1 MSAYRFNPPPGWPV
15 PPAGWTPPA
24 DWRPDPSWPAAPE
37 GWQLWIPEGGPA
49 PGTPAVGPA
58 PGTPAAGPTTGT
70 LVAGPAPGAPVAG
83 AATGALAV
91 GPTPGAPVGG
101 AVPAVPAPRK
111 GRLFGRRRA
120 EAVSEA
126 EELRA
131 WIARTQGL
139 DAERVAD
146 LVRQVEAEAAALRER
161 AVAEAGAE
169 AREIVEDARETAKE
183 ILADAREAARTTE
196 RLRTE
201 ADRQHA
207 DVSAAERRLGELQAL
222 IVNADE
228 TALLQEA
235 GIYAYRHVL
244 QDAIAY
250 RSRLDTLRDEIKSLT
265 RAGRAVHAA
274 TDWTVNGSK
283 REGQKMVRDFSKLML
298 RAYNAEADYAV
309 RSMRPYRLTSLVDRL
324 YKSRETIA
332 KLGATMHIRISD
344 EFHNARVRELELTAD
359 YLQKKDEEKEAQREA
374 RARERE
380 EAAVQR
386 ELDRQREKL
395 NKELGH
401 YQAAL
406 ERLRERGDAGGAAE
420 LEAKLAEIENSL
432 QDVES
437 RAANVRTGYVYVISN
452 IGAFGD
458 RIVKIGMTRR
468 LEPLERVYELS
479 GAAVPF
485 RFDVH
490 ALIFSK
496 DAVGL
501 EAELHRHF
509 ASQRVN
515 QVNSRKEFFYATP
528 VEVRDALHRFAG
540 QHLIEFTEEP
550 QALEWRASRNGE
562 AGGTGRSGGALTR

>member
-1 MSAYRFNPPPGWPV
+1 M
-15 PPAGWTPPA
+15 
-24 DWRPDPSWPAAPE
+24 PE
-37 GWQLWIPEGGPA
+37 GWQLWVPEAGSTSDTLAGGPA
-49 PGTPAVGPA
+49 T
-58 PGTPAAGPTTGT
+58 
-70 LVAGPAPGAPVAG
+70 G
-83 AATGALAV
+83 AAAT
-91 GPTPGAPVGG
+91 PTVAPPASTT
-101 AVPAVPAPRK
+101 AVPTPRK
-111 GRLFGRRRA
+111 GGLFARRRD
-120 EAVSEA
+120 AVSEA

-131 WIARTQGL
+131 WIAHTQGL
-139 DAERVAD
+139 DAAQVAG

-161 AVAEAGAE
+161 ASAEAAE
-169 AREIVEDARETAKE
+169 EAAGILKDARETAKE
-183 ILADAREAARTTE
+183 ILDDARRTAKETE
-196 RLRTE
+196 RVRKE
-201 ADRQHA
+201 ADRHRR
-207 DVSAAERRLGELQAL
+207 DVSDAERRLAELQGR

-228 TALLQEA
+228 TAMLQEA
-235 GIYAYRHVL
+235 GIYSYRHAL
-244 QDAIAY
+244 HDAIAY
-250 RSRLDTLRDEIKSLT
+250 RSRLDTLQNEIKALA
-265 RAGRAVHAA
+265 RGGRAVQAA

-309 RSMRPYRLTSLVDRL
+309 RSMRPHRLSSLVDRL

-332 KLGATMHIRISD
+332 RLGATMHIRITD
-344 EFHNARVRELELTAD
+344 QYHNARVRELELTAD
-359 YLQKKDEEKEAQREA
+359 FLQKKEEEKEAQREA

-406 ERLRERGDAGGAAE
+406 DRLRERGDEAGVAE
-420 LEAKLAEIENSL
+420 MEAKLAEIENAL

-437 RAANVRTGYVYVISN
+437 RAANIRAGYVYVISN

-458 RIVKIGMTRR
+458 RMVKIGMTRR

-501 EAELHRHF
+501 ETELHRRF
-509 ASQRVN
+509 AARRVN

-528 VEVRDALHRFAG
+528 AEVRDALQRFAG

-550 QALEWRASRNGE
+550 QALEWRAGRHVGAAGAP
-562 AGGTGRSGGALTR
+562 AGGAAGVVAPTA

>member
-1 MSAYRFNPPPGWPV
+1 M
-15 PPAGWTPPA
+15 
-24 DWRPDPSWPAAPE
+24 PD
-37 GWQLWIPEGGPA
+37 GWQLW
-49 PGTPAVGPA
+49 V
-58 PGTPAAGPTTGT
+58 PAADSTTDAPAT
-70 LVAGPAPGAPVAG
+70 YVSAGPATAAAG
-83 AATGALAV
+83 ST
-91 GPTPGAPVGG
+91 T
-101 AVPAVPAPRK
+101 AVPPPRR
-111 GRLFGRRRA
+111 GGLFGRRRSDA
-120 EAVSEA
+120 GSEA

-139 DAERVAD
+139 DAARVAS
-146 LVRQVEAEAAALRER
+146 LVRQVEAEAAALREK
-161 AVAEAGAE
+161 ASTEAAEEAE
-169 AREIVEDARETAKE
+169 GILKDARETAKE
-183 ILADAREAARTTE
+183 ILSDARRTAKETE
-196 RLRTE
+196 RARKE
-201 ADRQHA
+201 ADRHRK
-207 DVSAAERRLGELQAL
+207 DVSDAERRLADLQSR

-228 TALLQEA
+228 TAMLQEA
-235 GIYAYRHVL
+235 GIYAYRHAL
-244 QDAIAY
+244 HDAIAY
-250 RSRLDTLRDEIKSLT
+250 RSRLDTLQNEIKTLA
-265 RAGRAVHAA
+265 RAGRAVQVA

-309 RSMRPYRLTSLVDRL
+309 RSMRPHRLSSLVDRL

-332 KLGATMHIRISD
+332 KLGATMHIRITD
-344 EFHNARVRELELTAD
+344 EYHNARVRELELTAD
-359 YLQKKDEEKEAQREA
+359 FLQKKEEEKEAQREA
-374 RARERE
+374 RARQRE

-395 NKELGH
+395 DKELSH

-406 ERLRERGDAGGAAE
+406 ERLRDRGDEAGVAE
-420 LEAKLAEIENSL
+420 LQARLAEIENAL

-437 RAANVRTGYVYVISN
+437 RKANVRAGYVYVISN

-458 RIVKIGMTRR
+458 RMVKIGMTRR
-468 LEPLERVYELS
+468 LEPLERIYELS

-501 EAELHRHF
+501 ETELHRQF

-515 QVNSRKEFFYATP
+515 QVNNRKEFFYATP
-528 VEVRDALHRFAG
+528 AEVRDALQRFAG

-550 QALEWRASRNGE
+550 QALEWRAGRRMGE
-562 AGGTGRSGGALTR
+562 DGAPAAGAGGVPARTA

>member
-1 MSAYRFNPPPGWPV
+1 MPPS
-15 PPAGWTPPA
+15 
-24 DWRPDPSWPAAPE
+24 DWRPEPSWPPLPA
-37 GWQLWIPEGGPA
+37 GWQLWLPERDFAADALVSGS
-49 PGTPAVGPA
+49 
-58 PGTPAAGPTTGT
+58 AAGS
-70 LVAGPAPGAPVAG
+70 
-83 AATGALAV
+83 
-91 GPTPGAPVGG
+91 
-101 AVPAVPAPRK
+101 AVPPPRR
-111 GRLFGRRRA
+111 GGLFGRRRA
-120 EAVSEA
+120 DAASEA

-139 DAERVAD
+139 DAARVSV
-146 LVRQVEAEAAALRER
+146 LVRQVEAEAAALREK
-161 AVAEAGAE
+161 ASAEVAEEAE
-169 AREIVEDARETAKE
+169 GIRKDARETAKE
-183 ILADAREAARTTE
+183 ILDDARRTAKETE
-196 RLRTE
+196 RVRKE
-201 ADRQHA
+201 ADRHRK
-207 DVSAAERRLGELQAL
+207 DVAEAGRRLAELRAR

-228 TALLQEA
+228 TAMLQEA
-235 GIYAYRHVL
+235 GIYAYRHAL
-244 QDAIAY
+244 HDAIAY
-250 RSRLDTLRDEIKSLT
+250 RSRLDTLQTEIKSLA
-265 RAGRAVHAA
+265 RAGRAVKAA

-309 RSMRPYRLTSLVDRL
+309 RSMRPHRLDSLVDRL
-324 YKSRETIA
+324 FKSRETIA
-332 KLGATMHIRISD
+332 RLGTTMHIRITD
-344 EFHNARVRELELTAD
+344 EYHNARVRELELTAD
-359 YLQKKDEEKEAQREA
+359 FLQKKEEEKEAQREA

-395 NKELGH
+395 NKEQGH

-406 ERLRERGDAGGAAE
+406 ERLRQRGDAAGVAE
-420 LEAKLAEIENSL
+420 LEAKLAEIETAL
-432 QDVES
+432 RDVES
-437 RAANVRTGYVYVISN
+437 RAANVRAGYVYVISN

-458 RIVKIGMTRR
+458 RMVKIGMTRR

-501 EAELHRHF
+501 ESELHRHF

-528 VEVRDALHRFAG
+528 AEVREALQQFAG

-550 QALEWRASRNGE
+550 HALEWRAGRRRGE
-562 AGGTGRSGGALTR
+562 AGVPGAGARGVADRPS

>member
-58 PGTPAAGPTTGT
+58 PGT

-83 AATGALAV
+83 PTTGTLAV
-91 GPTPGAPVGG
+91 GPTTGAPVGG
-101 AVPAVPAPRK
+101 AVAAVPAPRK

-139 DAERVAD
+139 DAERVAG

-169 AREIVEDARETAKE
+169 AREIVEDARATARE
-183 ILADAREAARTTE
+183 ILADAREAAKVTD
-196 RLRTE
+196 RLRRD
-201 ADRQHA
+201 ADRQRA
-207 DVSAAERRLGELQAL
+207 DVSAAERRLAELQAR

-265 RAGRAVHAA
+265 RAGRAVHAT

-309 RSMRPYRLTSLVDRL
+309 RSMRPYRLASLVDRL

-420 LEAKLAEIENSL
+420 LEAKLAEIEHSL

-550 QALEWRASRNGE
+550 QALEWRASRNGD
-562 AGGTGRSGGALTR
+562 AGGTTRPGGALTR

>member
-1 MSAYRFNPPPGWPV
+1 M
-15 PPAGWTPPA
+15 PPA
-24 DWRPDPSWPAAPE
+24 DWKPDPSWPPLPE
-37 GWQLWIPEGGPA
+37 GWQLWVPEAGSTHAGLGG
-49 PGTPAVGPA
+49 G
-58 PGTPAAGPTTGT
+58 
-70 LVAGPAPGAPVAG
+70 PVAG
-83 AATGALAV
+83 TS
-91 GPTPGAPVGG
+91 
-101 AVPAVPAPRK
+101 AVPVAGTSAVPTVVAPGSTTAVPTPRK
-111 GRLFGRRRA
+111 GGLFARRRDA
-120 EAVSEA
+120 ASEA

-139 DAERVAD
+139 DAAQVAG

-161 AVAEAGAE
+161 ALAEATEEAE
-169 AREIVEDARETAKE
+169 GILKDARTTAKE
-183 ILADAREAARTTE
+183 ILDDARRTAKETE
-196 RLRTE
+196 RVRKE
-201 ADRQHA
+201 ADRRRN
-207 DVSAAERRLGELQAL
+207 DVSEAERRLAELQGR

-228 TALLQEA
+228 TAMLQEA
-235 GIYAYRHVL
+235 GIYSYRHAL
-244 QDAIAY
+244 HDAIAY
-250 RSRLDTLRDEIKSLT
+250 RSRLDTLQNEIKTLA
-265 RAGRAVHAA
+265 RAGRAVQAA

-309 RSMRPYRLTSLVDRL
+309 RSMRPHRLSSLVDRL

-332 KLGATMHIRISD
+332 RLGATMHIRITD
-344 EFHNARVRELELTAD
+344 EYHNARVRELELTAD
-359 YLQKKDEEKEAQREA
+359 FLQKKEEEKEVQREA

-401 YQAAL
+401 YQVAL
-406 ERLRERGDAGGAAE
+406 DRLRERGDEAGVAE
-420 LEAKLAEIENSL
+420 LQAKLAEIENAL

-437 RAANVRTGYVYVISN
+437 RAANVRAGYVYVISN

-458 RIVKIGMTRR
+458 RMVKIGMTRR

-501 EAELHRHF
+501 ETELHRQF
-509 ASQRVN
+509 ASKRVN

-528 VEVRDALHRFAG
+528 AEVRDALQRFAG

-550 QALEWRASRNGE
+550 QALEWRAGRRTGE
-562 AGGTGRSGGALTR
+562 AWASTARASTAGASTAGTGGVATRTA

>member
-1 MSAYRFNPPPGWPV
+1 M
-15 PPAGWTPPA
+15 
-24 DWRPDPSWPAAPE
+24 
-37 GWQLWIPEGGPA
+37 
-49 PGTPAVGPA
+49 
-58 PGTPAAGPTTGT
+58 
-70 LVAGPAPGAPVAG
+70 
-83 AATGALAV
+83 
-91 GPTPGAPVGG
+91 
-101 AVPAVPAPRK
+101 
-111 GRLFGRRRA
+111 
-120 EAVSEA
+120 SEA
-126 EELRA
+126 EELRE

-139 DAERVAD
+139 DAARLAG
-146 LVRQVEAEAAALRER
+146 LVREVKAEAAAEAEGILR
-161 AVAEAGAE
+161 
-169 AREIVEDARETAKE
+169 DARETAKE
-183 ILADAREAARTTE
+183 ILEEARRTAKDTEKARK
-196 RLRTE
+196 E
-201 ADRQHA
+201 ADRHRRTA
-207 DVSAAERRLGELQAL
+207 FEAEQRLAELQVR
-222 IVNADE
+222 IVNTEE
-228 TALLQEA
+228 TAMLQEA
-235 GIYAYRHVL
+235 GIYAYRHAL
-244 QDAIAY
+244 HDAIAY
-250 RSRLDTLRDEIKSLT
+250 RSQLDSLQSEIKTLA
-265 RAGRAVHAA
+265 RGGRAVHAA

-309 RSMRPYRLTSLVDRL
+309 RSMRPHRLNSLVNRL

-332 KLGATMHIRISD
+332 RLGATMHIRITD
-344 EFHNARVRELELTAD
+344 EYHNARVRELELTAD
-359 YLQKKDEEKEAQREA
+359 YLQKKEEEKEAQREA

-406 ERLRERGDAGGAAE
+406 ERLRQRGDEAAVAE
-420 LEAKLAEIENSL
+420 IQSKLSEIENAL

-458 RIVKIGMTRR
+458 RMVKIGMTRR
-468 LEPLERVYELS
+468 LEPLERIYELS

-501 EAELHRHF
+501 ETELHRHF

-528 VEVRDALHRFAG
+528 AEVRDALRRFAG

-550 QALEWRASRNGE
+550 QALEWRASKPADA
-562 AGGTGRSGGALTR
+562 AGGPGVRLDRTPVRTS

>member
-1 MSAYRFNPPPGWPV
+1 MSVYRFNPPPGWPV
-15 PPAGWTPPA
+15 PPAGWTPPP
-24 DWRPDPSWPAAPE
+24 DWRPDPSWPAAPD
-37 GWQLWIPEGGPA
+37 GWQLWVPETGTLAATATPGTLPAGAAIASATPGIPTASAA
-49 PGTPAVGPA
+49 PGTA
-58 PGTPAAGPTTGT
+58 PT
-70 LVAGPAPGAPVAG
+70 LAAPGALPPP
-83 AATGALAV
+83 AA
-91 GPTPGAPVGG
+91 PIAP
-101 AVPAVPAPRK
+101 AIPSPRK
-111 GRLFGRRRA
+111 SRLFRRRRSESLA
-120 EAVSEA
+120 EV
-126 EELRA
+126 EELRD

-139 DAERVAD
+139 DAARVAE

-161 AVAEAGAE
+161 TVAEAAEE
-169 AREIVEDARETAKE
+169 ARGIVADARASARE
-183 ILADAREAARTTE
+183 ILADAREAARATD
-196 RLRTE
+196 RLREE
-201 ADRQHA
+201 ADRHRA
-207 DVSAAERRLGELQAL
+207 DVSGAERRLAELRAL

-250 RSRLDTLRDEIKSLT
+250 RSRLDTLRNQIKSLA
-265 RAGRAVHAA
+265 RAGGAVHSA

-283 REGQKMVRDFSKLML
+283 RQGQKMVRDFSKLML

-309 RSMRPYRLTSLVDRL
+309 RSMRPYRLGSLVDRL

-332 KLGATMHIRISD
+332 RLGATMHIRITD
-344 EFHNARVRELELTAD
+344 EYHDARVRELELTAD

-380 EAAVQR
+380 EVAVQR

-420 LEAKLAEIENSL
+420 LEAKLAEIESSL

-509 ASQRVN
+509 ASRRVN

-550 QALEWRASRNGE
+550 QALEWRASRSVE
-562 AGGTGRSGGALTR
+562 AAAPVT

>member
-1 MSAYRFNPPPGWPV
+1 MSAYRFNAPPGWPV
-15 PPAGWTPPA
+15 PPAGWMPPP
-24 DWRPDPSWPAAPE
+24 DWRPDPSWPAMPA
-37 GWQLWIPEGGPA
+37 GWQLWVPEAAAASGA
-49 PGTPAVGPA
+49 SDAAAVSDA
-58 PGTPAAGPTTGT
+58 AAAAAAGASG
-70 LVAGPAPGAPVAG
+70 VAT
-83 AATGALAV
+83 ATGAH
-91 GPTPGAPVGG
+91 PPAPAPAPDVTVAGSTA
-101 AVPAVPAPRK
+101 AVPTPRK
-111 GRLFGRRRA
+111 GGLFGRRRA
-120 EAVSEA
+120 GAVSEA

-139 DAERVAD
+139 DAAQVAG
-146 LVRQVEAEAAALRER
+146 LVRRVEAEAAALRDR
-161 AVAEAGAE
+161 AAAEAAE
-169 AREIVEDARETAKE
+169 EAEGILKDARETAKE
-183 ILADAREAARTTE
+183 ILGDARRTAKETE
-196 RLRTE
+196 RVRKE
-201 ADRQHA
+201 ADRHRREA
-207 DVSAAERRLGELQAL
+207 SDAERRLAELQAR
-222 IVNADE
+222 IVATDE
-228 TALLQEA
+228 LAMLQEA
-235 GIYAYRHVL
+235 GVYAYRHAL
-244 QDAIAY
+244 HDAIAY
-250 RSRLDTLRDEIKSLT
+250 RSRLDSLQNEIKTLA
-265 RAGRAVHAA
+265 RAGRAVLAA

-309 RSMRPYRLTSLVDRL
+309 RSMRPHRLSSLVDRL

-332 KLGATMHIRISD
+332 RLGATMHIRIAD
-344 EFHNARVRELELTAD
+344 EYHNARVRELELTAD
-359 YLQKKDEEKEAQREA
+359 YLQKKEEEKEAQREA

-401 YQAAL
+401 YQVAL
-406 ERLRERGDAGGAAE
+406 DRLRERGDEAAVAE
-420 LEAKLAEIENSL
+420 MRAKLAEIENAL

-437 RAANVRTGYVYVISN
+437 RAANIRAGYVYVISN

-458 RIVKIGMTRR
+458 RMVKIGMTRR
-468 LEPLERVYELS
+468 LEPLERIYELS

-501 EAELHRHF
+501 ETELHRQF
-509 ASQRVN
+509 AARRVN

-528 VEVRDALHRFAG
+528 MEVRDALQRFAG

-550 QALEWRASRNGE
+550 QALEWRAGRSAGE
-562 AGGTGRSGGALTR
+562 PVAPAGSAGGGADRTA

>member
-1 MSAYRFNPPPGWPV
+1 M
-15 PPAGWTPPA
+15 
-24 DWRPDPSWPAAPE
+24 
-37 GWQLWIPEGGPA
+37 
-49 PGTPAVGPA
+49 
-58 PGTPAAGPTTGT
+58 
-70 LVAGPAPGAPVAG
+70 
-83 AATGALAV
+83 
-91 GPTPGAPVGG
+91 
-101 AVPAVPAPRK
+101 
-111 GRLFGRRRA
+111 
-120 EAVSEA
+120 SEA

-131 WIARTQGL
+131 WITRTQGL
-139 DAERVAD
+139 DATRVAG

-161 AVAEAGAE
+161 TSAEAAE
-169 AREIVEDARETAKE
+169 EAEEILKDARETAKE
-183 ILADAREAARTTE
+183 ILADARRTAKETE
-196 RLRTE
+196 RVRKE
-201 ADRQHA
+201 ADRHRK
-207 DVSAAERRLGELQAL
+207 DVFDAERRLAELQGQ

-228 TALLQEA
+228 TAMLQEA
-235 GIYAYRHVL
+235 GIYAYRHAL
-244 QDAIAY
+244 HDAIAY
-250 RSRLDTLRDEIKSLT
+250 RSRLDTLQNEIKALA
-265 RAGRAVHAA
+265 RVGRAVQAA

-309 RSMRPYRLTSLVDRL
+309 RSMRPHRLSSLVDRL

-332 KLGATMHIRISD
+332 RLGATMHIRITD
-344 EFHNARVRELELTAD
+344 EYHNARVRELELTAD
-359 YLQKKDEEKEAQREA
+359 FLQKKEEEKEAQREV

-401 YQAAL
+401 YQSAL
-406 ERLRERGDAGGAAE
+406 DRLRERGDEAGVAE
-420 LEAKLAEIENSL
+420 MEAKLAEIENAL

-437 RAANVRTGYVYVISN
+437 RAANIRAGYVYVISN

-458 RIVKIGMTRR
+458 RMVKIGMTRR

-501 EAELHRHF
+501 ETELHRQF
-509 ASQRVN
+509 ASKRVN
-515 QVNSRKEFFYATP
+515 QVNTRKEFFYATP
-528 VEVRDALHRFAG
+528 AEVRDALQRFAG

-550 QALEWRASRNGE
+550 QALEWRAGRRTGGE
-562 AGGTGRSGGALTR
+562 AGAPAAGAGGVATRTA

>member
-1 MSAYRFNPPPGWPV
+1 MTAYRFNPPPGWPV
-15 PPAGWTPPA
+15 PPAGWMPPP
-24 DWRPDPSWPAAPE
+24 DWRPDPSWPPLPA
-37 GWQLWIPEGGPA
+37 GWQLWVPEA
-49 PGTPAVGPA
+49 E
-58 PGTPAAGPTTGT
+58 PAAGALTTGAFPVPDAT
-70 LVAGPAPGAPVAG
+70 VPGS
-83 AATGALAV
+83 T
-91 GPTPGAPVGG
+91 TT
-101 AVPAVPAPRK
+101 VPAPRK
-111 GRLFGRRRA
+111 SGLFGRRRA
-120 EAVSEA
+120 DAVSEA

-131 WIARTQGL
+131 WITRTQGL
-139 DAERVAD
+139 DAERVAG
-146 LVRQVEAEAAALRER
+146 LVHQVEAEAAALREK
-161 AVAEAGAE
+161 AAAEAAAE
-169 AREIVEDARETAKE
+169 AEGILRDARDTAKE
-183 ILADAREAARTTE
+183 ILDDARRTAKETE
-196 RLRTE
+196 RVRKE
-201 ADRQHA
+201 AERHRR
-207 DVSAAERRLGELQAL
+207 DVFDAERRLAELQAR
-222 IVNADE
+222 IVVTDE

-235 GIYAYRHVL
+235 GIYAYRHAL

-250 RSRLDTLRDEIKSLT
+250 RSRLDSLQSEIKTLA

-309 RSMRPYRLTSLVDRL
+309 RSMRPHRLNSLVDRL

-332 KLGATMHIRISD
+332 RLGATMHIRITD
-344 EFHNARVRELELTAD
+344 EYHNARVRELELTAD
-359 YLQKKDEEKEAQREA
+359 HLQKKDEEKEAQREA

-395 NKELGH
+395 NKELSH

-406 ERLRERGDAGGAAE
+406 DRLRERGDEAGVAE
-420 LEAKLAEIENSL
+420 MQAKLAEIENAL

-458 RIVKIGMTRR
+458 RMVKIGMTRR
-468 LEPLERVYELS
+468 LEPLERIYELS

-490 ALIFSK
+490 ALVFSK

-501 EAELHRHF
+501 ETELHRQF

-528 VEVRDALHRFAG
+528 AEVRDALQRFAG

-550 QALEWRASRNGE
+550 QALEWRAGQR
-562 AGGTGRSGGALTR
+562 AAAGGALAAGAGGVATRTG

>member
-1 MSAYRFNPPPGWPV
+1 MSTYRFNPPPGWPV
-15 PPAGWTPPA
+15 PPAGWMPPP
-24 DWRPDPSWPAAPE
+24 DWRPDPSWPPIPA
-37 GWQLWIPEGGPA
+37 GWQLWVPEA
-49 PGTPAVGPA
+49 DSD
-58 PGTPAAGPTTGT
+58 
-70 LVAGPAPGAPVAG
+70 
-83 AATGALAV
+83 TGALAA
-91 GPTPGAPVGG
+91 GTTTRDFPVPDTTVAGNST
-101 AVPAVPAPRK
+101 AVPSPRK
-111 GRLFGRRRA
+111 GGLFGRRGA
-120 EAVSEA
+120 DAASEA

-131 WIARTQGL
+131 WITRTQGL
-139 DAERVAD
+139 DAVQVAG
-146 LVRQVEAEAAALRER
+146 LVRQVEAEAAALREKAATE
-161 AVAEAGAE
+161 AVEEAEG
-169 AREIVEDARETAKE
+169 IVKDARATAKE
-183 ILADAREAARTTE
+183 VLDDARRTAKETE
-196 RLRTE
+196 RARKE
-201 ADRQHA
+201 AERHRR
-207 DVSAAERRLGELQAL
+207 DVSDAERRLAELQAR

-228 TALLQEA
+228 TAMLQEA
-235 GIYAYRHVL
+235 GIYAYRHAL

-250 RSRLDTLRDEIKSLT
+250 RSRLDSLQNEIKTLA
-265 RAGRAVHAA
+265 RAGRAVQAA
-274 TDWTVNGSK
+274 TDWTVNNSK

-309 RSMRPYRLTSLVDRL
+309 RSMRPHRLNSLVDRL

-332 KLGATMHIRISD
+332 RLGATMHIRIAD
-344 EFHNARVRELELTAD
+344 EYHNARVRELELTAD
-359 YLQKKDEEKEAQREA
+359 YLQKKEEEKEAQREA

-395 NKELGH
+395 SKELSH

-406 ERLRERGDAGGAAE
+406 DRLRERGDEAGIAE
-420 LEAKLAEIENSL
+420 MEAKLAEIEDAL

-437 RAANVRTGYVYVISN
+437 RAANIRAGYVYVISN

-458 RIVKIGMTRR
+458 RMVKIGMTRR

-501 EAELHRHF
+501 ETELHRQF
-509 ASQRVN
+509 GSRRVN
-515 QVNSRKEFFYATP
+515 QVNNRKEFFYATP
-528 VEVRDALHRFAG
+528 AEVRDALRRFAG

-550 QALEWRASRNGE
+550 QALEWRAGQRRAE
-562 AGGTGRSGGALTR
+562 AGALAGTTREGTPRTT

>member
-1 MSAYRFNPPPGWPV
+1 M
-15 PPAGWTPPA
+15 
-24 DWRPDPSWPAAPE
+24 
-37 GWQLWIPEGGPA
+37 
-49 PGTPAVGPA
+49 
-58 PGTPAAGPTTGT
+58 
-70 LVAGPAPGAPVAG
+70 
-83 AATGALAV
+83 
-91 GPTPGAPVGG
+91 
-101 AVPAVPAPRK
+101 PAPRK
-111 GRLFGRRRA
+111 GGLFGRRRA
-120 EAVSEA
+120 EDVSEA

-139 DAERVAD
+139 DAARVAC
-146 LVRQVEAEAAALRER
+146 LVRQVEAEAAALREEV
-161 AVAEAGAE
+161 AAEAAE
-169 AREIVEDARETAKE
+169 AAEGVLKDARETAKE
-183 ILADAREAARTTE
+183 ILDDARRTAKETE
-196 RLRTE
+196 RVRKE
-201 ADRQHA
+201 ADRHRK
-207 DVSAAERRLGELQAL
+207 DVAETERRLAELQAR

-228 TALLQEA
+228 TAMLQEA
-235 GIYAYRHVL
+235 GIYAYRHAL
-244 QDAIAY
+244 HDAIAY
-250 RSRLDTLRDEIKSLT
+250 RSRLDTLQNEIKTLA
-265 RAGRAVHAA
+265 RAGHAVRAA

-309 RSMRPYRLTSLVDRL
+309 RSMRPHRLSSLVDRL
-324 YKSRETIA
+324 FKSRETIA
-332 KLGATMHIRISD
+332 KLGATMHIRITD
-344 EFHNARVRELELTAD
+344 EYHSARVRELELTAD
-359 YLQKKDEEKEAQREA
+359 FLQKKEEEKEAQREV

-406 ERLRERGDAGGAAE
+406 ERLRERGDEAGVAE
-420 LEAKLAEIENSL
+420 LRAKLSEIDNAL
-432 QDVES
+432 RDVES
-437 RAANVRTGYVYVISN
+437 RAANIRAGYVYVISN

-458 RIVKIGMTRR
+458 RMVKIGMTRR

-501 EAELHRHF
+501 EAELHRQF

-515 QVNSRKEFFYATP
+515 QVNSRKEFFYVTP
-528 VEVRDALHRFAG
+528 AEVRDALQRFAG

-550 QALEWRASRNGE
+550 QALEWRAGRL
-562 AGGTGRSGGALTR
+562 AGGAGASAAGTGGVAGRTA